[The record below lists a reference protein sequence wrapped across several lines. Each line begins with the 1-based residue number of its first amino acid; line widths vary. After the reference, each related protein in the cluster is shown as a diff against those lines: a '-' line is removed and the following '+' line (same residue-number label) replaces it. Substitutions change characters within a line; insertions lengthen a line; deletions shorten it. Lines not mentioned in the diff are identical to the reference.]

1 MTYKGGIS
9 LYENHTKIGDF
20 RLNNVSAIHYFLQNS
35 TFSVLTND
43 SLSCITLLVKLN
55 NHIESPFV
63 SFRYSSFNKP
73 IKILLMKLFLVNMNR
88 DFYEIE
94 GRHVYNGIRVTSYF
108 ELTKECEIQ
117 EDVYRRSFYEGSNL
131 FDPLCP
137 AILGIDVIDDYENYN
152 GIDFRHLPT
161 SNDRDHNK
169 LKFNLLKIL
178 DGSNVHTTKNTDNN
192 KVAVIFMEFME
203 HFHSANK
210 LIGNEES
217 ASLQSQSIFER
228 RIQYD
233 VFYIYIM
240 QYELQLLTKLG
251 YKHGDS
257 HFGNIMINPKQEYYS
272 KMPSILSNM
281 LQQFTTL
288 SDIEE
293 YLKKY
298 NGRASILDYGLTV
311 PYSVS
316 EHKDILDSNK
326 ELYKHIRD
334 EKLYKY
340 VNAGHE
346 LTNAKFNIILKS
358 RIKIVIKSIAK
369 LRSMLGDDMFEKCIY
384 LFREKRNSIIDPSID
399 IFAGGEIDAIGQHKT
414 TKHNK
419 HKTTKR
425 ISTSQKSNNMSY
437 INIINNN
444 NKTISKKPQN
454 KLKISN
460 VTEITQE
467 LDYKNKYSILAKLL
481 TESQKKEMIT
491 LKNELNH
498 METEKNKKE
507 IENLNNE
514 IKNSKY
520 KLITQTKTMNE
531 ETITELNH
539 EIKNNEILL
548 QILNIYPIN

>member
-1 MTYKGGIS
+1 
-9 LYENHTKIGDF
+9 
-20 RLNNVSAIHYFLQNS
+20 
-35 TFSVLTND
+35 
-43 SLSCITLLVKLN
+43 
-55 NHIESPFV
+55 
-63 SFRYSSFNKP
+63 
-73 IKILLMKLFLVNMNR
+73 MKLFLVNTNS

-94 GRHVYNGIRVTSYF
+94 GRHVYNGIKVTSYF

-137 AILGIDVIDDYENYN
+137 AILAIDVIDDYENYN
-152 GIDFRHLPT
+152 GIDFGHLPIPIPIP
-161 SNDRDHNK
+161 NNRYPDHHRNK
-169 LKFNLLKIL
+169 LNSNLLKIL
-178 DGSNVHTTKNTDNN
+178 DGSKVHTTKNTDNN
-192 KVAVIFMEFME
+192 KVAVIFMEFMQ
-203 HFHSANK
+203 HFDSANN

-217 ASLQSQSIFER
+217 SFQSQSIFGTQIR
-228 RIQYD
+228 YD
-233 VFYIYIM
+233 ELELFYIYIM

-251 YKHGDS
+251 YKHSDS
-257 HFGNIMINPKQEYYS
+257 HFGNIMINPRQEYYS
-272 KMPSILSNM
+272 KMPSILTNM

-298 NGRASILDYGLTV
+298 NGRALILDYGLTV

-316 EHKDILDSNK
+316 ELKRILNNNT
-326 ELYKHIRD
+326 ELYRHIRD

-340 VNAGHE
+340 VNVGHE

-384 LFREKRNSIIDPSID
+384 LFREKRNSIMDPVTD
-399 IFAGGEIDAIGQHKT
+399 IFAGGEIDVLGSQLLNMN

-419 HKTTKR
+419 PNITKR
-425 ISTSQKSNNMSY
+425 ISSSKSPSQKSNNMSY
-437 INIINNN
+437 TSYTNN

-467 LDYKNKYSILAKLL
+467 LDYKNKYSILTKLL
-481 TESQKKEMIT
+481 TKNQTKQMIAFKGK
-491 LKNELNH
+491 LNEL
-498 METEKNKKE
+498 EDEKNKKE
-507 IENLNNE
+507 IENLNNQ
-514 IKNSKY
+514 IKNLKE
-520 KLITQTKTMNE
+520 KLTQTKTMDE
-531 ETITELNH
+531 ETINELNE
-539 EIKNNEILL
+539 EIKDNEILL
-548 QILNIYPIN
+548 QILNIHPIISNNIQQNKIN